1 MAVYTDLSD
10 DDLGG
15 FFAEYPVGSLLS
27 CKGIAEGVE
36 NSNYL
41 ALTESGPLI
50 LTLYEKRV
58 RAEDLPFYLGLM
70 RHLAAGGLSCPLPV
84 AGHDGRDVRRV
95 AGKPAALFTFLN
107 GLPVRR
113 AGRAHFAS
121 LGATTA
127 RMHRIAGSFGQARA
141 NALSIEGW
149 RTLAAGTAARAD
161 EVAPGLAAGIAA
173 EMDYLAP
180 RWPRGLP
187 AGVIHAD
194 LFPDNVFFQGEDV
207 SGIIDFYFACT
218 DFFAY
223 ELAIVLNAWCF
234 EPDGQFN
241 STKARSFL
249 SAYHA
254 VSPIT
259 DEERAALP
267 ILCRGAAL
275 RFLLTRLHDWLNPVP
290 GALVVPKN
298 PLEYWAKLKFH
309 RGVGS
314 AAEYGFYDA

>member
-1 MAVYTDLSD
+1 MAVYTDLSE
-10 DDLGG
+10 DDLNE
-15 FFAEYPVGSLLS
+15 FFADYAVGGL
-27 CKGIAEGVE
+27 E

-41 ALTESGPLI
+41 ALTGSGPLI

-58 RAEDLPFYLGLM
+58 REEDLPFYLGLM
-70 RHLAAGGLSCPLPV
+70 RHLADGGLSCPVPV
-84 AGHDGRDVRRV
+84 AGHDGRDVRHI

-113 AGRAHFAS
+113 TDRAHLAS
-121 LGATTA
+121 LGGAAA
-127 RMHRIAGSFGQARA
+127 RMHRIAGSFGHARA
-141 NALSIEGW
+141 NALSLEGW
-149 RTLAAGTAARAD
+149 QSLAARIGARAE
-161 EVAPGLAAGIAA
+161 EVQPGLTDEIAA
-173 EMDYLAP
+173 ELSFLKP
-180 RWPRGLP
+180 HWPAGLP

-194 LFPDNVFFQGEDV
+194 LFPDNVFFQGEAV

-259 DEERAALP
+259 DDERAALP
-267 ILCRGAAL
+267 VLCRGAAL
-275 RFLLTRLHDWLNPVP
+275 RFLLTRLYDWLNPVP

-309 RGVGS
+309 RAVGS

>member
-1 MAVYTDLSD
+1 MAVYTELSE
-10 DDLGG
+10 DDLNG
-15 FFAEYPVGSLLS
+15 FFADYPVGGLLS

-41 ALTESGPLI
+41 ALTGSGPLI

-58 RAEDLPFYLGLM
+58 REGDLPFYLGLM
-70 RHLAAGGLSCPLPV
+70 RHLSEGGLSCPLPV
-84 AGHDGRDVRRV
+84 AGYDGQEVRRV

-121 LGATTA
+121 LGAATA
-127 RMHRIAGSFGQARA
+127 RMHRIASSYGHVQE
-141 NALSIEGW
+141 NPLSLQGW
-149 RTLAAGTAARAD
+149 ERLAVQTAARAD
-161 EVAPGLAAGIAA
+161 EVCAGLAAGITT
-173 EMDYLAP
+173 ELDYLRP
-180 RWPRGLP
+180 RWPKGLP

-194 LFPDNVFFQGEDV
+194 LFPDNVFFQGETL

-254 VSPIT
+254 VSPVT
-259 DEERAALP
+259 GDERAVLP
-267 ILCRGAAL
+267 VLCRGAAL
-275 RFLLTRLHDWLNPVP
+275 RFLLTRLCDWLNPVP
-290 GALVVPKN
+290 GALVVPKD
-298 PLEYWAKLKFH
+298 PLEYWLKLKFH